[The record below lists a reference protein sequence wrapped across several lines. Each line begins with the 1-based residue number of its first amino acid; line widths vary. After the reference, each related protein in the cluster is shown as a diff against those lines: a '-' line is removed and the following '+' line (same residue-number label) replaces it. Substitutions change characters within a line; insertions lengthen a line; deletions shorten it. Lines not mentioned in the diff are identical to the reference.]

1 MARPRSATAT
11 QQTTSQPAQNPHGDH
26 ETKFPPF
33 EQSFTAYL
41 SDRETELLDA
51 TRQFLYEH
59 ECWVAAGDDDR
70 PHPDEEYWD
79 AVDALVESF
88 DVGDIPQSLRDVFQ
102 AVESFREQ
110 VDAFGQRADVA
121 RAMPNKQFWK
131 AREIVEEVYF
141 STIHAET
148 EPVYPPLE
156 PIKLLI
162 DGDQYGSGK
171 VNWQQV
177 AKMYRWF
184 DRDGNPD
191 VAKVMKEYQDPGSVI
206 GPDWVDPRIA
216 EWRVERLRK
225 KRQSGGSAG
234 IPKSPKA
241 KRGKADD
248 EDSKPCKETPFELW
262 KLPGMPVAQA
272 ARMLKKPME
281 EVQALFDG
289 FQAKKDEE
297 ERRRLGIVDSPAN
310 VSAANNVN
318 TTPAS
323 PPTNNESTTTP
334 TPATTTKTPTPMQPV
349 GRTPQA
355 VPKNLPN
362 SSS

>member
-1 MARPRSATAT
+1 MARPRSATT
-11 QQTTSQPAQNPHGDH
+11 QETTQRQAPNPHGDH
-26 ETKFPPF
+26 ETRFPPF
-33 EQSFTAYL
+33 DQSFTDYL

-51 TRQFLYEH
+51 TRQFLYVH

-79 AVDALVESF
+79 GVDALIEAF
-88 DVGDIPQSLRDVFQ
+88 DVGDIPQSLRDVYQ
-102 AVESFREQ
+102 AIEKFREQ
-110 VDAFGQRADVA
+110 IDAFGQRADIA
-121 RAMPNKQFWK
+121 RTMPNKQFWK
-131 AREIVEEVYF
+131 AREIVEETYF
-141 STIHAET
+141 STIQTET

-156 PIKLLI
+156 PIKQLI

-191 VAKVMKEYQDPGSVI
+191 VSKVMKEYQNPGSVI
-206 GPDWVDPRIA
+206 VPGEWVDPRIA
-216 EWRVERLRK
+216 EWRAERLRK
-225 KRQSGGSAG
+225 KRQSGGAAG
-234 IPKSPKA
+234 IPKTPKA
-241 KRGKADD
+241 KRGKDE

-272 ARMLKKPME
+272 ARMLKMPMD

-297 ERRRLGIVDSPAN
+297 ERRRLGTSD
-310 VSAANNVN
+310 
-318 TTPAS
+318 
-323 PPTNNESTTTP
+323 ESL
-334 TPATTTKTPTPMQPV
+334 TTKTPTPMQPV
-349 GRTPQA
+349 GRAPQA
-355 VPKNLPN
+355 VPKTLPN
-362 SSS
+362 A